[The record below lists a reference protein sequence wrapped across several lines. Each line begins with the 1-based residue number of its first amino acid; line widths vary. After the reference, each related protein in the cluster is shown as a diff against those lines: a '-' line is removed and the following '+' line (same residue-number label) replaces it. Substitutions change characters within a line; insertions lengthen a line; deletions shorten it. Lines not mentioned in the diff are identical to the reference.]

1 MKSVT
6 IEDIIDVLGEVID
19 VSEVNIDE
27 NTGLGD
33 DLPVDSGEMLRIISR
48 VESKYSFRFS
58 PEDLIGLGTVGDI
71 LKTTR
76 RYLNARCQK

>member
-19 VSEVNIDE
+19 VSEVKIDE
-27 NTGLGD
+27 NTVLGD

-58 PEDLIGLGTVGDI
+58 SEDLIGLGTVGDI

>member
-6 IEDIIDVLGEVID
+6 IEDIVDVLGEVID
-19 VSEVNIDE
+19 VSEVKIDE
-27 NTGLGD
+27 NTVLGD

-48 VESKYSFRFS
+48 IESKYSFRLS
-58 PEDLIGLGTVGDI
+58 PEDLIGLGTMGDI